1 MPETMQPVTGSG
13 WTVGLANMLKKE
25 NRVWWGT
32 KRWLVQTI
40 VWTAIIT
47 GLLAAIIYVVTT
59 MAPPD
64 ETEIQDMGSLAVL
77 GVQLLFNISG
87 FAMVFGV
94 IILTHDAIIRERE
107 SGTIE
112 WLLSKPLSRKAF
124 VLAKLIASTI
134 GMTVI
139 MVLLQGAL
147 SYAVISLYHGSWLA
161 LLPFAGGM
169 ALIWL
174 SCMFYMAL
182 LLLLGT
188 LTTSRGIVL
197 GTSIGFYVLGGLI
210 PMLISESVY
219 VTPWK
224 LSDLAIAV
232 SLGMPMS
239 AEIAL
244 PTVATVVWIVLFIA
258 GALWRVEKL
267 EI

>member
-1 MPETMQPVTGSG
+1 MSETMQPVTGSG

-25 NRVWWGT
+25 NRLWWGD
-32 KRWLVQTI
+32 KRWLIQMI

-47 GLLAAIIYVVTT
+47 GLLAATLYIVTH

-77 GVQLLFNISG
+77 GSQLFFSIAG

-94 IILTHDAIIRERE
+94 IILTHDAIIKERD

-124 VLAKLIASTI
+124 VIAKLIASTI
-134 GMTVI
+134 GMTLI

-147 SYAVISLYHGSWLA
+147 SYAVISLFHGSTFA
-161 LLPFAGGM
+161 LLPFIGGL

-188 LTTSRGIVL
+188 ITTSRGLVL
-197 GTSIGFYVLGGLI
+197 GTSIGFYVLGGLV
-210 PMLISESVY
+210 PMLFSQSVY
-219 VTPWK
+219 LTPWK
-224 LSDLAIAV
+224 LGDIATGI
-232 SLGMPMS
+232 SIGMPLTMEM
-239 AEIAL
+239 AMPI
-244 PTVATVVWIVLFIA
+244 VATVVWIVIFIA